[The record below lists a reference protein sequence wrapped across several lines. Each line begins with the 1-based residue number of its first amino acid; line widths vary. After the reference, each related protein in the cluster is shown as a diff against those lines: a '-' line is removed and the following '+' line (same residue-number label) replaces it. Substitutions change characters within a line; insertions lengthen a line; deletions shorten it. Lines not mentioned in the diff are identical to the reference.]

1 MPSMIIAWIMF
12 AITLPFCLL
21 LLLLVCFHI
30 NLIRLGVT
38 TYEFIMRQRLEDQRK
53 MDHSE
58 EEKPEVLN
66 KT

>member
-1 MPSMIIAWIMF
+1 
-12 AITLPFCLL
+12 
-21 LLLLVCFHI
+21 
-30 NLIRLGVT
+30 
-38 TYEFIMRQRLEDQRK
+38 MRQRLEDQRK